1 MSNKNP
7 FELRTDLLAMA
18 KDYCDKQ
25 YELQWA
31 TAQSVIEKLNAN
43 AEDYVKQ
50 VQELTPKPYT
60 MGEMIDKAN
69 ELYSFVSKK

>member
-7 FELRTDLLAMA
+7 FEIRSDLLAMA

-31 TAQSVIEKLNAN
+31 TAQQAIEKLNSSA
-43 AEDYVKQ
+43 ADYVEQ
-50 VQELTPKPYT
+50 VQSLTPKPYT
-60 MGEMIDKAN
+60 VGEMIDKAN
-69 ELYSFVSKK
+69 EFCAFVTKK